1 MGFMARLLGGIG
13 LLTACLGLAA
23 CGGISGGEAAA
34 PAPPPA
40 AVDGAAPTVAPSGDV
55 MRVGDKITIRLSGVP
70 DEANEGYIIE
80 VQIPPSGDVTVPL
93 LTQVF
98 PAIGRTTGDLAND
111 ISQAY
116 KTQRIYSSPNVTVVP
131 EERYVNVG
139 GDVRQ
144 PSRVIYTPDLTMLGA
159 INACGG
165 FTDYANRRVVRILRG
180 QQVMQVDAVKA
191 ARTPGADPP
200 LFAGD
205 QIYVPRTIF

>member
-1 MGFMARLLGGIG
+1 MARLLIGIG
-13 LLTACLGLAA
+13 LFTACLALAG
-23 CGGISGGEAAA
+23 CGGMSGGEAT
-34 PAPPPA
+34 APPPA
-40 AVDGAAPTVAPSGDV
+40 SVDNDASAPAPAGDV

-70 DEANEGYIIE
+70 DEAEEGYIIE
-80 VQIPPSGDVTVPL
+80 VQIPPSGEVTVPL
-93 LTQVF
+93 LTQAF
-98 PAIGRTTGDLAND
+98 PAIGRTAGDLAAD

-116 KTQRIYSSPNVTVVP
+116 KTQRIYTAPNVTVVP

-205 QIYVPRTIF
+205 QIYVPRTMF

>member
-1 MGFMARLLGGIG
+1 MA
-13 LLTACLGLAA
+13 AVCLGLAG
-23 CGGISGGEAAA
+23 CGAMSDGGEASAPPPAPVGNAGAPAAA
-34 PAPPPA
+34 PA
-40 AVDGAAPTVAPSGDV
+40 GDV

-93 LTQVF
+93 LPQAF
-98 PAIGRTTGDLAND
+98 PAIGRTAGDLASD

-205 QIYVPRTIF
+205 QIYVPRTMF

>member
-1 MGFMARLLGGIG
+1 MPPPPAPTGD
-13 LLTACLGLAA
+13 AA
-23 CGGISGGEAAA
+23 VAEAA
-34 PAPPPA
+34 PAA
-40 AVDGAAPTVAPSGDV
+40 DV
-55 MRVGDKITIRLSGVP
+55 IRVGDKITIRLTGVP

-80 VQIPPSGDVTVPL
+80 VQIPQSGDVTVPL
-93 LTQVF
+93 LTQPFRAVG
-98 PAIGRTTGDLAND
+98 ATAGDLAAE
-111 ISQAY
+111 IAGAY

-131 EERYVNVG
+131 EERFVNVG

-165 FTDYANRRVVRILRG
+165 FTDYANRRTVRILRG
-180 QQVMQVDAVKA
+180 QQVMQVDATKA

-205 QIYVPRTIF
+205 QIYVPRTMF

>member
-1 MGFMARLLGGIG
+1 MARLLGRIG
-13 LLTACLGLAA
+13 LLAVCLGLAG
-23 CGGISGGEAAA
+23 CGAMSGDGADS
-34 PAPPPA
+34 APPPA
-40 AVDGAAPTVAPSGDV
+40 PAPAGLAAPTGDV

-80 VQIPPSGDVTVPL
+80 VQIPASGEVTVPL
-93 LTQVF
+93 LTESF
-98 PAIGRTTGDLAND
+98 PAVGRSAGDLAND

-116 KTQRIYSSPNVTVVP
+116 KTQRIYSSPNVTVIP

-144 PSRVIYTPDLTMLGA
+144 PSRVVYTSDLTLLGA

-180 QQVMQVDAVKA
+180 QQVIQVDATKA

-205 QIYVPRTIF
+205 QIYVPRTMF

>member
-1 MGFMARLLGGIG
+1 MA
-13 LLTACLGLAA
+13 
-23 CGGISGGEAAA
+23 
-34 PAPPPA
+34 P
-40 AVDGAAPTVAPSGDV
+40 APSGDV
-55 MRVGDKITIRLSGVP
+55 IRVGDKITIRLSGVP

-80 VQIPPSGDVTVPL
+80 VQIPPSGEVTVPL
-93 LTQVF
+93 LTQAF
-98 PAIGRTTGDLAND
+98 PAIGRTAGDLAAD
-111 ISQAY
+111 ITQAY
-116 KTQRIYSSPNVTVVP
+116 KTQRIYTSPNVTVVP

-180 QQVMQVDAVKA
+180 QQVMQVDATKA

-205 QIYVPRTIF
+205 QIYVPRTMF

>member
-1 MGFMARLLGGIG
+1 MARLLGGIG
-13 LLTACLGLAA
+13 LVAVCLGLAG
-23 CGGISGGEAAA
+23 CGAMSGDGASSAPPSAPVGSAGASA
-34 PAPPPA
+34 PAA
-40 AVDGAAPTVAPSGDV
+40 DV

-80 VQIPPSGDVTVPL
+80 VQIPPAGDVTVPL
-93 LTQVF
+93 LTQAF
-98 PAIGRTTGDLAND
+98 PAVGRSAGDLAHD

-180 QQVMQVDAVKA
+180 QQVMQVDAVQA

-205 QIYVPRTIF
+205 QIYVPRTMF

>member
-1 MGFMARLLGGIG
+1 
-13 LLTACLGLAA
+13 
-23 CGGISGGEAAA
+23 
-34 PAPPPA
+34 
-40 AVDGAAPTVAPSGDV
+40 
-55 MRVGDKITIRLSGVP
+55 MRVGDKITIRLTGVP
-70 DEANEGYIIE
+70 DEAEEGYIIE
-80 VQIPPSGDVTVPL
+80 SQIPLSGVVTVPL
-93 LTQVF
+93 LNQQF
-98 PAIGRTTGDLAND
+98 QAIGHTAGDLAAQ
-111 ISQAY
+111 IAEAY
-116 KTQRIYSSPNVTVVP
+116 KAQRIYSSPNVTVVP

-180 QQVMQVDAVKA
+180 QQVMQVDATKA

-205 QIYVPRTIF
+205 QIYVPRTMF

>member
-1 MGFMARLLGGIG
+1 MGGVTRRIFAQALGGIG
-13 LLTACLGLAA
+13 LVVACLGLSG
-23 CGGISGGEAAA
+23 CGAMSGDSSASSAPPSAPTAA
-34 PAPPPA
+34 PAA
-40 AVDGAAPTVAPSGDV
+40 DV

-80 VQIPPSGDVTVPL
+80 VQIPPAGVVTVPL
-93 LTQVF
+93 LTQTFV
-98 PAIGRTTGDLAND
+98 AVGRSAGDLANE

-180 QQVMQVDAVKA
+180 QQVMQVDAVTA

-205 QIYVPRTIF
+205 QIYVPRTMF